1 MLIDYRQIVLQA
13 EQEAASGEVKRALR
27 QLRKLCLHDFGDFL
41 WQLPLVEFPALS
53 QILPRM
59 ASEEIQNA
67 WTGASGIQM
76 LHGTLD
82 FTRIMQLQYERICR
96 RPMQQARILDYGC
109 GYGRL
114 ARMMYWFSDPEDYFG
129 VDPWERS
136 IEICRD
142 DGLLGSI
149 KQSDYLPSAL
159 PVGQAQFDLIF
170 SYSVFTHTSLRT
182 TNAGLRVLRD
192 YVHSNG
198 LLVITVR
205 PVDFWQVVNRI
216 PLEERL
222 AQTALHQRDGF
233 AYVPDSFPVIEG
245 EVAFG
250 DTSMTAA
257 WIERTHP
264 YWRVEGYDRGI
275 DRWQTILML
284 SPR

>member
-257 WIERTHP
+257 WIERTQP
-264 YWRVEGYDRGI
+264 YGRVEGYDRGI

>member
-192 YVHSNG
+192 YIHSNG

-216 PLEERL
+216 PVEERL